1 MNNRGKTIQHEL
13 SIINNRGITIQH
25 EQHMYNYPT

>member
-1 MNNRGKTIQHEL
+1 MNNRGITIQHEL